1 MGLFDRNQPEL
12 IKEGGSATEQLAALE
27 ALRGHLTP
35 AGERQLQS
43 DIRAV
48 RAGIAGEERVLF
60 ELMNSHMDLFVLQD
74 LFLEHDGL
82 TAQIDFLVLTPQ
94 RNFVIECKNLYGDI
108 GINARGDFTRT
119 FGSRKREGIYSPITQ
134 NQRHIDL
141 IHAMLRDNRS
151 TLMNLLLDRDFDDL
165 YRGLVV
171 LANPK
176 TVLDDRYAKKDVKS
190 KIVRADQLVAT
201 IKAINAERGLGREKT
216 LRSKVKESAQ
226 WFASQHRENPTD
238 YTAKYDALCKDATRE
253 KPGHKTPEAPEAP
266 EAPEEKTSAEKASV
280 EKAPQ
285 AACAPVPPAPSSP
298 ASSAATDD
306 SSAPEAGAAACTP
319 SAASVEDAP
328 VVTCPRCGAP
338 MVLRTAKRG
347 ARAGKQFY
355 GCSTYPH
362 CRGIVNLEE

>member
-1 MGLFDRNQPEL
+1 
-12 IKEGGSATEQLAALE
+12 
-27 ALRGHLTP
+27 
-35 AGERQLQS
+35 
-43 DIRAV
+43 
-48 RAGIAGEERVLF
+48 
-60 ELMNSHMDLFVLQD
+60 MNLHMDLFVLQD
-74 LFLEHDGL
+74 LFLMHDGL

-108 GINARGDFTRT
+108 GVNARGDFTRT

-165 YRGLVV
+165 YRSLVV

-176 TVLDDRYAKKDVKS
+176 TVLDDRYAKKEVKS

-238 YTAKYDALCKDATRE
+238 YTAKYDSLRKDPDDEMPGRE
-253 KPGHKTPEAPEAP
+253 RQEGGVPGEGSAVEGAAKGSDAAAPLA
-266 EAPEEKTSAEKASV
+266 
-280 EKAPQ
+280 
-285 AACAPVPPAPSSP
+285 PAPTT
-298 ASSAATDD
+298 ASEADGRP
-306 SSAPEAGAAACTP
+306 SAPDA
-319 SAASVEDAP
+319 SAASGTIAAEAPAVADASAAAGAP
-328 VVTCPRCGAP
+328 VIVCPRCGAP

-347 ARAGKQFY
+347 ARAGKQFF
-355 GCSTYPH
+355 GCSNYPH
-362 CRGIVNLEE
+362 CRGIVNLGE